1 MRPNASAPR
10 RRYWLTG
17 GLFVA
22 LLAAAGLWLAD
33 EIETSRLQATHLAR
47 YAATLDYRMVDG
59 ASDAI
64 RFPTHGPFNQRM
76 GYSELPQLASRLS
89 ANGFKVTRQARFS
102 GALLDYA
109 GRGFFPPYR
118 EKTSAGLTVTDCQ
131 GETLYR
137 FRYPYRGLSLIH
149 I

>member
-1 MRPNASAPR
+1 MRPNAPAPR

-17 GLFVA
+17 GLVVA

-64 RFPTHGPFNQRM
+64 RFP
-76 GYSELPQLASRLS
+76 S
-89 ANGFKVTRQARFS
+89 
-102 GALLDYA
+102 
-109 GRGFFPPYR
+109 
-118 EKTSAGLTVTDCQ
+118 
-131 GETLYR
+131 
-137 FRYPYRGLSLIH
+137 
-149 I
+149 